1 MSRIPFDQKAVDE
14 KIAEIKALDVK
25 DRTVIADAI
34 KLDLRGWLLQTFE
47 FTEFYEKRMA
57 LWPQSLREETGFGM
71 ATALLYDDWS
81 LEITVPEVPEQPAQR
96 TRHEQKVSG
105 SGSSNGTY
113 TVTKSH
119 TWSW

>member
-1 MSRIPFDQKAVDE
+1 MSKIPFDQKTVDE

-25 DRTVIADAI
+25 DRQVITDAI
-34 KLDLRGWLLQTFE
+34 KLDLRGWLLQTFQ

-71 ATALLYDDWS
+71 ATALFYDDWN
-81 LEITVPEVPEQPAQR
+81 LEITVPEVPEVPAQR

-105 SGSSNGTY
+105 SGNTSGGY